1 MSRWG
6 EGIPRDVEPG
16 GGGQELVG
24 KLPVSE
30 EVDQCLELRR
40 VFRTNVGSLADQVLG
55 VLNAA
60 HLAIDGLA
68 AEAGI
73 DDDRAHNKPGG
84 FQQLMATVGHVG
96 HGLHRGDVRGVFLQ
110 IQKLAQPKML
120 RQLDVIEIL
129 FHGFWF

>member
-1 MSRWG
+1 MAGRG
-6 EGIPRDVEPG
+6 EGIPGDVEPG

-30 EVDQCLELRR
+30 EVDQCMELRR

-73 DDDRAHNKPGG
+73 DDDRAHECNIG
-84 FQQLMATVGHVG
+84 TVLL
-96 HGLHRGDVRGVFLQ
+96 LHMSRCLGSGAILIGKIGQ
-110 IQKLAQPKML
+110 ITHFTRVTPESGRLVTTTDYPAP
-120 RQLDVIEIL
+120 RVT
-129 FHGFWF
+129 